1 MEHEHLAI
9 NWVHIAAGYVN
20 FALLLVVLRALLR
33 KPLTE
38 YLKNHRAEVEEEI
51 LLSTKLK
58 AKAEARYAE
67 YQAKVQNLDTDLAR
81 IRAEMV
87 EAGKAERD
95 RMVAIAEE
103 KASRMRKETQF
114 LIDQQRRQLR
124 FNLIDST
131 AEAVVGEA
139 QKFVQARK
147 TESDETR
154 LAEQFLQDL
163 KRWHESPKKSP
174 EGTRGGPR
182 GGSVRP
188 PSAPPLSGG
197 SSGGSRPAA
206 LGIRAAGES
215 RS

>member
-33 KPLTE
+33 KPLSE
-38 YLKNHRAEVEEEI
+38 YLKSHRAEVEEEI
-51 LLSTKLK
+51 QLSTKLK

-67 YQAKVQNLDTDLAR
+67 YQAKVQSLDKDLAR
-81 IRAEMV
+81 IRTEMV

-124 FNLIDST
+124 FNLIEST
-131 AEAVVGEA
+131 ADRVVHDA
-139 QKFVQARK
+139 QQLVEARK
-147 TESDETR
+147 SAADETR

-188 PSAPPLSGG
+188 PSSPPV
-197 SSGGSRPAA
+197 SSGASRPASFA
-206 LGIRAAGES
+206 VRAAGGS
-215 RS
+215 QS